1 VGCEL
6 GQIAKSLVFARE
18 STGRPV
24 LVITSGANR
33 VDEGALAARLGENS
47 IRKPDGDFVREQ
59 TGFAIGGVA
68 PLAHSQPIET
78 YIDEDLLRYPEIW
91 AAAGT
96 PHALFRLDP
105 ADLPRMTGGSV
116 IPVQ

>member
-1 VGCEL
+1 L
-6 GQIAKSLVFARE
+6 GQIAKSPGLRLRK
-18 STGRPV
+18 STGAGPGNHQRGQ
-24 LVITSGANR
+24 S
-33 VDEGALAARLGENS
+33 VDEAALAAGLGETS
-47 IRKPDGDFVREQ
+47 IRKPDGDFVREH

-68 PLAHSQPIET
+68 PLAHSQPVET

-105 ADLPRMTGGSV
+105 ADLPRMTGGAV